1 MIHKIRFPAERA
13 ETVVDYISQNQQ
25 LQVQYL
31 GKDNIEIIDGSE
43 IVQGAVMRI
52 RDVLYVASKP
62 TEITGIPAR
71 YVKITPSGE
80 DETTGEFGLTATAK
94 FVTSL
99 DGITWDED
107 YKYTDTDGSL
117 YVFDKV
123 EALSRGI
130 ITDTSEVDE
139 RYVTVF
145 GNQPIHGKKAL
156 QFTER
161 MEWIRHS
168 TRRGQTIDD
177 LDNSKITGIDAID
190 EYSFIA
196 INPARSEIIIYRR
209 SYPVWRE
216 KLGVWSVADRHR
228 LDFDIG
234 IGEHAVI
241 ATLSKNTFA
250 IVDSKTKKLRMIK
263 RTPGALPTD
272 PSTWEQVGNALNI
285 NDGVVGVRTDN
296 RFSITAMDSL
306 KVVFADGHLNTLCMY
321 SFEDGSDWTITG
333 KAYVFD
339 EGLHTPDIS
348 TMKRNTVALVDNIS
362 GALTKMWYD
371 EGLGTWEKQASV
383 DLKTG
388 AKRLSM
394 MIPMRHESDSLE
406 RFYIDSSRTHWDAG
420 LPTPFKLPQPV
431 YPECAKTTPGLQGCE
446 ELQNEYAQAK
456 KEDAEP
462 ALRGE
467 EGRRRSTADRGR
479 SVKSRGLQGRQAS
492 NGCSDSPPVFSET
505 RPTCNAGR
513 PPRDT
518 RGTLRSKPADNSFV
532 NLTKVNADE
541 TAARA
546 AVSDAERAVASAE
559 AEVKDATEEA
569 NEIMGQGGT
578 FGDILFG
585 TVIGWIGGATAAA
598 GTLGANEGGDA
609 AGAIIGREFY
619 AKEALKEAQDD
630 LELANADL
638 NSAVAAR
645 VAAEA
650 DSLNAQQRYR
660 DDYAAWENEERA
672 WRTADSNYKADI
684 DAYNREVAVCN
695 REEADYN
702 SAVAIFNSER
712 ATYAATMRACA
723 EASLAAGDE
732 GGADDY
738 FHLADEEDKKGNV
751 GTIDFSQG
759 ASYTDALREAA
770 EAAARAT
777 CQEELDDYCRQL
789 RVAKVF
795 RDDYHKRLR
804 TRTIKAKGV
813 LQQDGT
819 IKLYVSRVNSDIEDV
834 EVSKY
839 MMITAN
845 KPPLDNFPDYEPL
858 RLLARTDLIV
868 YDHINEIHKTWR
880 YNDDGSIYT
889 DVFIPA
895 ASSADSS
902 HAQLP
907 LVVGLNNTDV
917 MVLQDNESLIE
928 IFRELDG
935 WNKVNPAWALPQR
948 TDGASATAL
957 TGVHMV
963 VVNKPDSLYTVTME
977 REIDYSPTSFD
988 VQGGAF

>member
-1 MIHKIRFPAERA
+1 MIHKIRFPADRA

-31 GKDNIEIIDGSE
+31 GKDNIEIVDGSE
-43 IVQGAVMRI
+43 IVQGAVIRI

-123 EALSRGI
+123 EELSRGT

-145 GNQPIHGKKAL
+145 GNQPVHGKKAL

-321 SFEDGSDWTITG
+321 SFEDGSDWFITG

-371 EGLGTWEKQASV
+371 EGLGVWEKQASV

-394 MIPMRHESDSLE
+394 MIPIRHESDSLE

-431 YPECAKTTPGLQGCE
+431 YPECAKTTPGLQGCVK
-446 ELQNEYAQAK
+446 LQNEYTQGK

-479 SVKSRGLQGRQAS
+479 SVRSRGLQGRQAS
-492 NGCSDSPPVFSET
+492 NGCSDSPPVFYET
-505 RPTCNAGR
+505 LPTCNAGR

-518 RGTLRSKPADNSFV
+518 RGTLRSKPPNNSFV
-532 NLTKVNADE
+532 DLTKVNADE
-541 TAARA
+541 TAARS
-546 AVSDAERAVASAE
+546 AVADAERAVANA
-559 AEVKDATEEA
+559 
-569 NEIMGQGGT
+569 Q
-578 FGDILFG
+578 
-585 TVIGWIGGATAAA
+585 AAF
-598 GTLGANEGGDA
+598 DA
-609 AGAIIGREFY
+609 AEGQTGGGFFKPAFDFLFDVLGPSTADSHAGLFSLREDLAD
-619 AKEALKEAQDD
+619 AKEALY
-630 LELANADL
+630 LANEDL
-638 NSAVAAR
+638 NSAVSAR
-645 VAAEA
+645 AAAEA
-650 DSLNAQQRYR
+650 DYQNAQQRYR

-723 EASLAAGDE
+723 EASLAAGDK
-732 GGADDY
+732 GGASDY

-759 ASYTDALREAA
+759 VSYSDAQREAD
-770 EAAARAT
+770 ERAARAARVT

-834 EVSKY
+834 EVSKH
-839 MMITAN
+839 MMISAN
-845 KPPLDNFPDYEPL
+845 KPPLDSFPDYEPL

-880 YNDDGSIYT
+880 YNDDGSMYT
-889 DVFIPA
+889 DVFVPA

-928 IFRELDG
+928 IFRELNG

-963 VVNKPDSLYTVTME
+963 VVNKPDSLYTTTMV